1 MLPNAGA
8 TFDVDETVGAGMML
22 ASSAARELTPSLI
35 FSMGLI
41 F

>member
-1 MLPNAGA
+1 MLPSAGA
-8 TFDVDETVGAGMML
+8 TFDGDEAVVAGTML